1 MNRREARETMM
12 KVFYQLDVAG
22 DFQSS
27 FEDSVPMEKLGGQES
42 YCRAIYEA
50 VCEHKDEIDRM
61 ISEHSIKWK
70 VERMAKT
77 DIATLR
83 LATGEILFIEDIPVP
98 VSINE
103 AVEMVKKY
111 GTDQSPR
118 FVNAVLGSLVKVHGH
133 K

>member
-1 MNRREARETMM
+1 
-12 KVFYQLDVAG
+12 
-22 DFQSS
+22 
-27 FEDSVPMEKLGGQES
+27 MEKLGGQES

-118 FVNAVLGSLVKVHGH
+118 FVNAVLGSLVKVHGQ